1 MAENE
6 DNTTM
11 TWEKKRRQMISPGMR
26 VTVQLGRTGVVENV
40 ILTILLGHICVC
52 NPRLVL
58 RDSKKIANYRPGRRS
73 RWIRQPSP
81 SSAVAKGNKEVKEE
95 GDGKGVNAVDE

>member
-1 MAENE
+1 M
-6 DNTTM
+6 
-11 TWEKKRRQMISPGMR
+11 
-26 VTVQLGRTGVVENV
+26 
-40 ILTILLGHICVC
+40 LTIPLGHICVY

-81 SSAVAKGNKEVKEE
+81 SSAAAKGNKEVKEE
-95 GDGKGVNAVDE
+95 GDGKGINGVGEKEPHNRTGYTWKDNARL